1 MPHERGIL
9 FENEMSLLD
18 SSITFI
24 VCRHEKGAAFIAD
37 VYGRLTGKPGVC
49 LGTLGPGATNLLTGV
64 ADADM
69 DRSPLIVIT
78 GQGSTDR
85 LDKESHQAMDVVTM
99 FGPVGAQ
106 RCGFQLLQARM
117 SFL

>member
-1 MPHERGIL
+1 
-9 FENEMSLLD
+9 
-18 SSITFI
+18 
-24 VCRHEKGAAFIAD
+24 
-37 VYGRLTGKPGVC
+37 
-49 LGTLGPGATNLLTGV
+49 
-64 ADADM
+64 M

>member
-24 VCRHEKGAAFIAD
+24 VCRHEKEAAFIAD

-99 FGPVGAQ
+99 FGSVGAQ